1 MGCHFLLQGIFP
13 TQGSNLGLPHD
24 RRILDHLSH
33 QGSPDPGPVHSPQ
46 PNPLNIIPCSE
57 IGNLSLPLAQ
67 ATTSKVAP
75 LFLRHPIFKSTFYP
89 ENRPLLTISAAASLP
104 GSIALGQFLGG
115 RWLLLSLPPRVLPAQ
130 GGYTILPWRDSHPGA
145 PLSNSSVAQGQHQTL
160 HPSHLSSYSSP
171 SSLCFSHTDLLLFLR
186 HAKQA
191 PFARSWTLLSLSLFF
206 SACNLFYSILFFFI
220 EFLITGYIFIYSIL
234 SRMQSPGGRE
244 SILST
249 LLSPVLRTGG
259 AQAFSRCPINIC

>member
-1 MGCHFLLQGIFP
+1 MEFSRQEYCSGLPFPSPRDFP
-13 TQGSNLGLPHD
+13 TQGPNLGLLHD

-104 GSIALGQFLGG
+104 GSIALGQLLGG
-115 RWLLLSLPPRVLPAQ
+115 RWLLLSLPTRVLPVQ
-130 GGYTILPWRDSHPGA
+130 GGYMILPWCDSHPGA

-191 PFARSWTLLSLSLFF
+191 PFVRSWTLL
-206 SACNLFYSILFFFI
+206 FFF
-220 EFLITGYIFIYSIL
+220 FFCLQSLLLDLICL
-234 SRMQSPGGRE
+234 H
-244 SILST
+244 
-249 LLSPVLRTGG
+249 
-259 AQAFSRCPINIC
+259 